1 MANER
6 THADPVYW
14 LWWNGLRFGG
24 VIDLGCADG
33 SFSVRLAE
41 LGPARNAVLLNVDA
55 QEDYRESLAAIQ
67 ATLGGHYRLCAVGD
81 RDGGTVNLQRGAHE
95 YWSSLRNAGDPYW
108 QSINDLRAPR
118 PVPVP
123 LRTLD
128 ALVEE
133 VALPGPYLLKMDIQG
148 GEGAAL
154 AGAPRTLARTDVV
167 VVEVNVDEFGAIH
180 RQLAE
185 AGFLLFD
192 LADMVYTSAE
202 VLGWFYAVYL
212 SARHAEMRP
221 ASFWD
226 PKYNEA
232 TIEQQAKRRDSVRR
246 YVAASLERFRAG
258 KWAEV
263 PP

>member
-1 MANER
+1 MTQER
-6 THADPVYW
+6 THAEPLYW

-41 LGPARNAVLLNVDA
+41 LGPARNTVLLNVDA
-55 QEDYRESLAAIQ
+55 QEDYRESLEAIH
-67 ATLGGHYRLCAVGD
+67 ATLGGHYRFCAVGD
-81 RDGGTVNLQRGAHE
+81 RDGGTVTLQRGAHE
-95 YWSSLRNAGDPYW
+95 YWSSLRDAGDPYW
-108 QSINDLRAPR
+108 RSINDLRAPD
-118 PVPVP
+118 PVAVT

-133 VALPGPYLLKMDIQG
+133 VALPAPYLLKMDIQG
-148 GEGAAL
+148 GEIAAL
-154 AGAPRTLARTDVV
+154 AGGRRTLAQTDVV
-167 VVEVNVDEFGAIH
+167 VVEVSVDDFTALH
-180 RQLAE
+180 RALGE

-192 LADMVYTSAE
+192 LVDRQYTPAE

-212 SARHAEMRP
+212 SERHAGLRP
-221 ASFWD
+221 PSFWD
-226 PKYNEA
+226 PQYNEA
-232 TIEQQAKRRDSVRR
+232 TLELQARRRDAVRR
-246 YVAASLERFRAG
+246 DIAASLERFRAG